1 MFNCFLIFIF
11 LLKLFSYL
19 FVHSLRHHLA
29 SQTSLKFAIHCLT
42 FHSSTVSPSTLLGLQ
57 VSITMLG
64 MFYTLSLGNV
74 VYRQRIVL
82 VIFCLLDTNIEISG
96 RGNVKWENVSRG
108 FTFTQAY
115 EVLSW
120 LVMWQDPI
128 HCEHVTPG
136 LLVLLIL
143 ESRLSNSWGISH

>member
-19 FVHSLRHHLA
+19 FVHTLRHRLA

-42 FHSSTVSPSTLLGLQ
+42 FHSSGVAG
-57 VSITMLG
+57 VHCYAWH
-64 MFYTLSLGNV
+64 YTLSLGNV

-108 FTFTQAY
+108 FAFTQAY

-143 ESRLSNSWGISH
+143 ESRLSNPWGISH